1 MKNAFAQLKSKGSLS
16 TQFFN
21 DMEKAG
27 MATPSDG
34 ADYTASAG
42 VILDQWISI
51 NEFHQHV
58 ETVSNHRAARVSSAW
73 AEALIEKGLIDW
85 ETAYSVLARAMEIVV
100 ERQNAD
106 DGKEE

>member
-1 MKNAFAQLKSKGSLS
+1 MTKGFANLKNKGCLS
-16 TQFFN
+16 TQFVD
-21 DMEKAG
+21 DMEEASRSIG
-27 MATPSDG
+27 NG
-34 ADYTASAG
+34 ADYVESAG

-85 ETAYSVLARAMEIVV
+85 ETAYSVLARAMEIVA
-100 ERQNAD
+100 ERQNLD
-106 DGKEE
+106 DEKEE